1 MEFACASEMTFGDG
15 VLTEPQDVV
24 GNDVLL
30 PVVATQP
37 SLEPMLA
44 TSTIADSVLTVTS
57 GKPAVDS
64 VPIRFDNSADEVIS
78 AHLLSQQ
85 RDDAAAASRQSA

>member
-1 MEFACASEMTFGDG
+1 MTFGDG

-30 PVVATQP
+30 PVVATQH
-37 SLEPMLA
+37 SLEPMRA
-44 TSTIADSVLTVTS
+44 ASTNADSVLTVTS

-78 AHLLSQQ
+78 AHLLLQQ
-85 RDDAAAASRQSA
+85 SDDATAASRQSA